1 MRTNSYRN
9 RCKMDF
15 TKFKGIIFDLD
26 GTLVESNGVWSQ
38 IDIDFLGE
46 RGFAVPDDYGKVVS
60 AMDFRQAAIYT
71 KERFGLPESI
81 EQIGAQWRDMARWHY
96 TNDIAQVA
104 GAADFVRYL
113 HENGVKL
120 ALATASS
127 KELYEPV
134 LARHGMLGCFDFF
147 ATTEHVERGKGFPD
161 IYLYAAENIG
171 VKPCECAVFED
182 IIEAVCGAKMGGFT
196 VCARLNE
203 HYRADSEQIQKNADL
218 CFEDYITLDKT

>member
-1 MRTNSYRN
+1 
-9 RCKMDF
+9 MDF

-26 GTLVESNGVWSQ
+26 GTLVESNGVWS
-38 IDIDFLGE
+38 
-46 RGFAVPDDYGKVVS
+46 DYGKVVS

-81 EQIGAQWRDMARWHY
+81 EQIGAQWRDMAVWHY

-203 HYRADSEQIQKNADL
+203 HYRADSARLNEHYRADSEEIQKNADL
-218 CFEDYITLDKT
+218 CFEDYISLDKT